1 MSFQL
6 DHHNKILTIL
16 ESLDSDLLKESEA
29 YFGGGTLLSLDFG
42 EYRLSQDVDFACPMP
57 GPGYK
62 KLRKAIFDY
71 GIKGL
76 FNDESQIKFCG
87 NPINNQYGIRVFVE
101 VNNTLIKIEIYIE
114 ARFQLDPPRFPKWS
128 PVACLSISDCFTSK
142 LLCNTD
148 RYMDDSAKGKDLID
162 LAILRLQHSIPKR
175 AIKKAEQSY
184 EVIRPLIESIQ
195 RFQSREEFREKWFDD
210 LQIDSEYLPK
220 IIDGIDLLA
229 KDFELPATERTFREE
244 YDDFY
249 KKNCNSK
256 IETS

>member
-6 DHHNKILTIL
+6 DYHNKILKIL
-16 ESLDSDLLKESEA
+16 ESLDSDLLKESKA
-29 YFGGGTLLSLDFG
+29 YFSGGTLLSLDFG
-42 EYRLSQDVDFACPMP
+42 EYRLSKDVDFACPLP

-62 KLRKAIFDY
+62 KLRKVIFEH

-76 FNDESQIKFCG
+76 FNDQRQIKFWDH
-87 NPINNQYGIRVFVE
+87 PINNQYGIRTFVE
-101 VNNTLIKIEIYIE
+101 VNNTVIKIEIYIE
-114 ARFQLDPPRFPKWS
+114 ARFQLDSPHYPKWS
-128 PVACLSISDCFTSK
+128 PVACLSLSDCFTSK

-175 AIKKAEQSY
+175 AIEKAEQSY

-195 RFQSREEFREKWFDD
+195 RFQYREEFREKWFDD
-210 LQIDSEYLPK
+210 LQIDAEYIPK

-229 KDFELPATERTFREE
+229 QDFELAPTERTSREE
-244 YDDFY
+244 HDEFY
-249 KKNCNSK
+249 
-256 IETS
+256 